1 MVKNF
6 EVLVTLCDEELRH
19 REYLGSYY
27 ARLISYWEKIRA
39 WLAEQNLTE
48 FSEEVGNSIF
58 PYINFLLKY
67 EVYLNRIIFIIL
79 TRINAKSPLYSL
91 YQT

>member
-1 MVKNF
+1 MKKNILLQGT
-6 EVLVTLCDEELRH
+6 ESDSNSSLLSSIV
-19 REYLGSYY
+19 SYK
-27 ARLISYWEKIRA
+27 A
-39 WLAEQNLTE
+39 Q
-48 FSEEVGNSIF
+48 SIAIQ
-58 PYINFLLKY
+58 INFLLKY

>member
-48 FSEEVGNSIF
+48 FSEEVGN
-58 PYINFLLKY
+58 FLLKY